1 MFIYICKRML
11 GAIMVLFAVSF
22 ITFVMLDLTPGDAA
36 ERVAGTEAS
45 AEQLAELRTAMGL
58 NEPLILRYGHY
69 IGAAILQ
76 GNLGESL
83 VSGRPV
89 SEMLAQRFGYTAI
102 LAFSAVSIALIAGT
116 LLGMLAA
123 SRPGGRF
130 DLALMMLV
138 ALGQAMPTFWVAL
151 LLIMIFALYLNWLPV
166 VGAGTL
172 SHLILPTIALALPT
186 TAVVTRLV
194 RASMLDVCGADY
206 VRTARSKG
214 LADRIIWQ
222 RHLLRNGL
230 VPVATLVGLHLGY
243 MLGGAFIVETIFSW
257 PGLGRLMVQ
266 AIFDRDLP
274 VIAGAVLLFAVII
287 QLVNLAVDILQ
298 LWLDPRLRMEEAVG

>member
-22 ITFVMLDLTPGDAA
+22 LTFFLLDLTPGDAA

-45 AEQLAELRTAMGL
+45 AEQLAELREAMGL
-58 NEPLILRYGHY
+58 NDPVLVRYGQY
-69 IGAAILQ
+69 IGAAVLQ

-89 SEMLAQRFGYTAI
+89 SEMLAQRFGYTAM
-102 LAFSAVSIALIAGT
+102 LAFSAVGIALIAGT

-130 DLALMMLV
+130 DLALMILV

-186 TAVVTRLV
+186 AAVVTRLV
-194 RASMLDVCGADY
+194 RASMLDVRGADY

-214 LADRIIWQ
+214 LRDRIIWQ

-230 VPVATLVGLHLGY
+230 VPVATMVGLHLGY
-243 MLGGAFIVETIFSW
+243 MLGGAFIIETIFSW

-298 LWLDPRLRMEEAVG
+298 LWLDPRLRVDPAVG